1 MCFAYMRQVWP
12 STRWWMTARDLR
24 AAPILYANGLAFL
37 REVTH
42 IRTERDWN
50 LAGFD
55 RRDG

>member
-1 MCFAYMRQVWP
+1 
-12 STRWWMTARDLR
+12 MTARDLR
-24 AAPILYANGLAFL
+24 AAPILYANRLAFL

-55 RRDG
+55 HRDA